1 MNKLRDL
8 IANNAGVISTSK
20 LTINEGTE
28 FDFEKKKLEVKSRAI
43 SMITM
48 LMNDV
53 KSIKNMI
60 DNINMYPSYGQKE
73 EPMNEDQKKVLK
85 KIAYKILRK
94 HLENVEELIE
104 NELGWSGQ
112 TIVAFKQEVLAPE
125 VDLSYPEEQEG
136 EY

>member
-104 NELGWSGQ
+104 NELG
-112 TIVAFKQEVLAPE
+112 
-125 VDLSYPEEQEG
+125 
-136 EY
+136 